1 MPCLARSRGELN
13 NQPVNKEVDVELGL
27 KGKVA
32 VVTGGTEGIGK
43 ATALKLAQ
51 EGAHVAICAR
61 RKELLDQT
69 AAEIQKLGAQSLA
82 VAADMSKAEDIERFM
97 KAVVDR
103 FGRIDILVNN
113 AGTSKRGAFLELT
126 DAEWSADLELK
137 VFGAIRCTRL
147 AVPHMKKNGG
157 GRIVNITITSAK
169 QPGAQSYPTSVSR
182 AAGLAITKALSKE
195 FAADNILVNT
205 VCIGKIKSG
214 QHERRFKKD
223 GESADA
229 YYARAAKEIPMKRVG
244 EAEEVANVIAFLV
257 SGRGK
262 LRNRQQPEPGRRH
275 LGRAMK
281 GFLLGARM

>member
-1 MPCLARSRGELN
+1 MPCSPTHAPHQLD
-13 NQPVNKEVDVELGL
+13 KETLVELGL

-32 VVTGGTEGIGK
+32 VVTGGTQGIGK
-43 ATALKLAQ
+43 ATALRLAR
-51 EGAHVAICAR
+51 EGASVAICAR
-61 RKELLDQT
+61 TKEAVDAT
-69 AAEIQKLGAQSLA
+69 AGEIQKAGGQALGVQ
-82 VAADMSKAEDIERFM
+82 ADMSKPADIERFM
-97 KAVVDR
+97 KAVADK

-126 DAEWSADLELK
+126 DEEWSADIELK

-157 GRIVNITITSAK
+157 GRIVNITISSAK

-214 QHERRFKKD
+214 QHERRYKREGK
-223 GESADA
+223 SAEE
-229 YYARAAKEIPMKRVG
+229 YYAAAAKDIPMKRVG
-244 EAEEVANVIAFLV
+244 EADEVANVITFLV
-257 SGRGK
+257 SDAASYVTGSSINLDGGISGV
-262 LRNRQQPEPGRRH
+262 L
-275 LGRAMK
+275 
-281 GFLLGARM
+281 

>member
-1 MPCLARSRGELN
+1 M
-13 NQPVNKEVDVELGL
+13 DLGL

-43 ATALKLAQ
+43 AAALKFAQ

-61 RKELLDQT
+61 REKQLEAT
-69 AAEIQKLGAQSLA
+69 AAEIRRHGVEALA
-82 VAADMSKAEDIERFM
+82 VSADMSKPADVERFI
-97 KAVVDR
+97 KAVADR

-126 DAEWSADLELK
+126 DDDWSADLELK
-137 VFGAIRCTRL
+137 VFGAIRCSRL
-147 AVPHMKKNGG
+147 AIPYMKKQGG
-157 GRIVNITITSAK
+157 GRIVNITISSAK

-214 QHERRFKKD
+214 QHERRYTRE
-223 GESADA
+223 GTSAEQ
-229 YYARAAKEIPMKRVG
+229 YYATAAKEIPMKRVG
-244 EAEEVANVIAFLV
+244 EAEEAANVIVFLG
-257 SGRGK
+257 SGAASYVTGTSVN
-262 LRNRQQPEPGRRH
+262 LDGGISGV
-275 LGRAMK
+275 L
-281 GFLLGARM
+281 